1 MTQIKINIFSLR
13 LPLKTSFKQAS
24 SIRNHG
30 ESVWVSAT
38 RGNMTGLGEGCPRD
52 YVTGE
57 NIESCLKW
65 ADSKKTMLEKE
76 CVDFLALIKYQ
87 ESNEKEI
94 DQNPAAWCG
103 IETAL
108 LDLFAKEQQISAE
121 QLLGL
126 NPPMA
131 LYQYSAILG
140 DSKRSQFEQ
149 LLAQYL
155 KWGFADFKIKLNGDL
170 QLDKQKLEVLQDYFK
185 KEKTENFQIRLDAN
199 NLWSGNTSAAI
210 NHLSQLSI
218 PFLGIEEPVEPKNPL
233 ALQKISTALNTSVIL
248 DESLCS
254 LSDLKSYDGLQGAF
268 IANIKVSR
276 IGGVLRGLK
285 MVTALK
291 KRNWRIIIGAHVGE
305 TSIMTRAGMCLA
317 QAANENLIAHEG
329 GFGLILLENE
339 PVTPSLMFGAK
350 GQLDLTKNYIIQ
362 TKTGIKTYST
372 ETWNHGWGLN
382 SNH

>member
-1 MTQIKINIFSLR
+1 LPPVTINISSLR

-30 ESVWVSAT
+30 ESIWVSAT
-38 RGNMTGLGEGCPRD
+38 RGNITGLGEGCPRD

-65 ADSKKTMLEKE
+65 ADSKKIMLEKE
-76 CVDFLALIKYQ
+76 CVNFLALTKYQ

-108 LDLFAKEQQISAE
+108 LDLFAREQQINVE

-126 NPPMA
+126 NSPTA

-140 DSKRSQFEQ
+140 DSNRSKFKQ
-149 LLAQYL
+149 LLTQYL
-155 KWGFADFKIKLNGDL
+155 KLGFADFKIKLNGDL
-170 QLDKQKLEVLQDYFK
+170 QLDKQKLEILQEYCK
-185 KEKTENFQIRLDAN
+185 KAKNENYKIRLDAN

-210 NHLSQLSI
+210 KHLSQLTI

-233 ALQKISTALNTSVIL
+233 ALQKISTALNASVIL

-254 LSDLKSYDGLQGAF
+254 LSDLNSYDGLQGKF

-276 IGGVLRGLK
+276 VGGVLRGLK
-285 MVTALK
+285 MIAALK
-291 KRNWRIIIGAHVGE
+291 KRNWQIIIGAHVGE
-305 TSIMTRAGMCLA
+305 TSVMTRAGMCLA
-317 QAANENLIAHEG
+317 QAANKNLIAHEG

-339 PVTPSLMFGAK
+339 PVTPTLMFGAK

-362 TKTGIKTYST
+362 TKTGDKTYST
-372 ETWNHGWGLN
+372 EIWKHGWGLN
-382 SNH
+382 SSH